1 MAVNN
6 VIHVNESGLPLNAI
20 EWLERHHLS
29 KATERE
35 QMIRDIQLKRGS
47 YVVDAGCGPGLWIPL
62 LARATC
68 LQGHILGLD
77 ISAESMLTAKRRIHG
92 KCYQRII
99 LYKRSTLVQ
108 HLYTPGTTA
117 IP

>member
-62 LARATC
+62 LARATG
-68 LQGHILGLD
+68 LQGRLLGGG
-77 ISAESMLTAKRRIHG
+77 ISTQSLGTANRRREWEW
-92 KCYQRII
+92 YQRQVHF
-99 LYKRSTLVQ
+99 KRNTL
-108 HLYTPGTTA
+108 A
-117 IP
+117 E